1 MCLKQWLK
9 SYYQFK
15 VLMTSSKCKG
25 KKHAFL
31 RHLGFQTS
39 KGDRQYHI
47 WQRILNSFNLR
58 YIQYLFL
65 ILTYC
70 LIFPINFSFDYGV
83 QSEPSLSSSLVSE
96 KQCTLNLISSSII
109 SSSRFSLLIFSSQTS
124 LFFCFLDFV
133 SDILGHCSPRICI
146 KKLYTRGK

>member
-1 MCLKQWLK
+1 MA
-9 SYYQFK
+9 
-15 VLMTSSKCKG
+15 SSKWKG
-25 KKHAFL
+25 KKHVFL
-31 RHLGFQTS
+31 RYLGFQTS
-39 KGDRQYHI
+39 EGDKQYHFF
-47 WQRILNSFNLR
+47 WRILNSFNLR

-96 KQCTLNLISSSII
+96 KQCMLSSTSSSLISSSK
-109 SSSRFSLLIFSSQTS
+109 FSLLIFSSQTS
-124 LFFCFLDFV
+124 LFFRFLDFV
-133 SDILGHCSPRICI
+133 SDILGHCSPRIFI

>member
-1 MCLKQWLK
+1 
-9 SYYQFK
+9 
-15 VLMTSSKCKG
+15 MTSSRCKG
-25 KKHAFL
+25 KKHVFL
-31 RHLGFQTS
+31 RYLGFQTS
-39 KGDRQYHI
+39 EGDKQYLF

-58 YIQYLFL
+58 YIQCLFL

-96 KQCTLNLISSSII
+96 KQCMLNSTSSSLISSSK
-109 SSSRFSLLIFSSQTS
+109 FSLLIFSSQTS
-124 LFFCFLDFV
+124 LFFRFLDFV

-146 KKLYTRGK
+146 KKFYTRGK

>member
-1 MCLKQWLK
+1 
-9 SYYQFK
+9 
-15 VLMTSSKCKG
+15 MTSSKCKG
-25 KKHAFL
+25 KERVFYDILAS
-31 RHLGFQTS
+31 RHP
-39 KGDRQYHI
+39 KGI
-47 WQRILNSFNLR
+47 NNIIFWQKILNSFNLK

-70 LIFPINFSFDYGV
+70 LIFRINFSFDYGV

-96 KQCTLNLISSSII
+96 KQCTLNSTSLSLISSSKI
-109 SSSRFSLLIFSSQTS
+109 SLLIFSSQTS
-124 LFFCFLDFV
+124 LFFGFLDFV